1 MKKEKGK
8 RNKPP
13 SHTRPPLSHYTPSL
27 ALSGPYSK
35 IPDPPLLCV
44 QKHLLSTITVFSITI
59 KQTHISSIV

>member
-8 RNKPP
+8 RNT

-59 KQTHISSIV
+59 KHTHISSIV